1 MGVYLTSLMTRIEVD
16 SMGTISLAD
25 AKARLS
31 EVLDRVQKG
40 EEVVI
45 TKHGRPVARVSAVVR
60 PKQAV
65 KSLRKFRAA
74 MPRWRKS
81 SARLLR
87 DMRDEIL

>member
-1 MGVYLTSLMTRIEVD
+1 
-16 SMGTISLAD
+16 MGTISLAD

-31 EVLDRVQKG
+31 EVLDRVQQG

-45 TKHGRPVARVSAVVR
+45 TKHGRPVARVSAVAQ
-60 PKQAV
+60 PKQPV
-65 KSLRKFRAA
+65 KSLREFRAG

-87 DMRDEIL
+87 DMRDESL

>member
-1 MGVYLTSLMTRIEVD
+1 
-16 SMGTISLAD
+16 MGTISLAV

-45 TKHGRPVARVSAVVR
+45 TKHGKPVARVSAVAQ
-60 PKQAV
+60 PKQPV
-65 KSLRKFRAA
+65 KSLREFRAG

-87 DMRDEIL
+87 DMRDEKCSRRQDC

>member
-1 MGVYLTSLMTRIEVD
+1 
-16 SMGTISLAD
+16 MGTISLAV

-45 TKHGRPVARVSAVVR
+45 TKHGKPVARVSAVAQ
-60 PKQAV
+60 PKQPV
-65 KSLRKFRAA
+65 KSLREFRAG

-87 DMRDEIL
+87 DMRDESL

>member
-1 MGVYLTSLMTRIEVD
+1 
-16 SMGTISLAD
+16 MGTISLAD
-25 AKARLS
+25 AKAHLS
-31 EVLDRVQKG
+31 EVLDRVQQG

-45 TKHGRPVARVSAVVR
+45 TKHGRPVARVSAVAQ
-60 PKQAV
+60 PKQPV
-65 KSLRKFRAA
+65 KSLREFRAG